1 MDRPH
6 LNPQISLTPLKD
18 NYFRNQFQST
28 KEAFFQAPATMRM
41 IEVQTGILR
50 PNICRYVRTMSNSG
64 IIQVVR
70 IGLCPE
76 TRHRAGFYSTNPD
89 LFIPSPQLQLKFDG
103 GSSNG

>member
-6 LNPQISLTPLKD
+6 LNPRLSLKPPKD
-18 NYFRNQFQST
+18 NYFGKQFQAT
-28 KEAFFQAPATMRM
+28 KEAFFQFPATMRM

-89 LFIPSPQLQLKFDG
+89 LFIPSPQLQLTFNEG
-103 GSSNG
+103 GSNG